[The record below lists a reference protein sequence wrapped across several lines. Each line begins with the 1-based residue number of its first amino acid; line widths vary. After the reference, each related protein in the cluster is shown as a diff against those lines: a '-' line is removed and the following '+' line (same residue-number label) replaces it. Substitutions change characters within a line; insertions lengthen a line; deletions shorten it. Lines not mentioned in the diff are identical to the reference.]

1 MDKLLTPQEMAD
13 CLGVKVSTIY
23 QWTHQAYIPHIKMGK
38 LVRFREKDVLEWMD
52 QKSVIG
58 KKSRRVDI
66 REFLSQEHKYTGHF
80 AKIHSPNS

>member
-23 QWTHQAYIPHIKMGK
+23 QWTHQEYIPHIKMGK
-38 LVRFREKDVLEWMD
+38 LVRFREGDVVKWMD
-52 QKSVIG
+52 QRSVIG
-58 KKSRRVDI
+58 RKYRRVDI
-66 REFLSQEHKYTGHF
+66 RELLSQEHIFMGNS